1 MIAKKMKNKK
11 IKKYNNY
18 IDIIFFMNTEIPFI
32 AYIYLGITS
41 VVLAYVTYFDES
53 QSEKTEDTNSTQT
66 LLPSFIEPSSENNTN
81 SNSNES
87 KSILP
92 SFLSPNTNEEKR
104 KQKQI
109 IKRKITNRK
118 KIKTKNNKSK
128 IQILI
133 TFLHI
138 FEKIN

>member
-92 SFLSPNTNEEKR
+92 SFLSPNTNNENET
-104 KQKQI
+104 
-109 IKRKITNRK
+109 KIVGGKKKTKTNHK
-118 KIKTKNNKSK
+118 KKNNKSK
-128 IQILI
+128 
-133 TFLHI
+133 
-138 FEKIN
+138 KNKNKK